1 MTRRIR
7 WMSSLILFLGL
18 SGVVLGLMPPLAS
31 WPVALPITILHVL
44 LAVVLGV
51 LAGSLLFPH
60 MRKNGRWQAG
70 GRSGWGSLVFLSL
83 VVISGSS
90 LLIQG
95 QRGRLPILHTIAG
108 LGFLAIV
115 FSHGGFKHLRRRF
128 RSSLRL
134 VLTSGFVVLAAG
146 LMLSARPTHSTVS
159 PEVKEFPPAS
169 MRILGELPPFD
180 EELMGASRCSD
191 CHAQIVAEWKQSM
204 HAVADTELLYA
215 RVVGEFRKDYGF
227 EASNWCAGCHS
238 PLRLGRGEL
247 NEKVALVAQPN
258 VDCIVCHSIRKA
270 QEPIGN
276 NRYDLAFTIPS
287 RYGLAKAG
295 RLSDKLLLLQP
306 AVHRSMWNGS
316 FMRSAEFCGVCHRQT
331 LPDSLSDGHGGLVI
345 QDTYQEWAKSRYNTA
360 DQATRRTCQDCHM
373 PVASGLAADLGNQRP
388 SHLFLGGSMDIARI
402 LGAHTAYAESKRFLE
417 KAATIAV
424 TYSGGERGSLG
435 LSVKVTNSGAGHNL
449 PTGVTDLRDLWL
461 EVSVTNEANEV
472 VYESG
477 KLDAGGFL
485 DPLAVRF
492 GMILGDGK
500 GAAMHFHHITRAR
513 EILSDTSIAAGETRE
528 VHYVVPGASAKRLKA
543 EVRLLY
549 RAVPQAFINHYMTP
563 DLRTEVVVMAT
574 ASATVELTP

>member
-1 MTRRIR
+1 
-7 WMSSLILFLGL
+7 MSSLILLLSL
-18 SGVVLGLMPPLAS
+18 SGVLLGLLPPLAS
-31 WPVALPITILHVL
+31 WPVALPITIFHVL
-44 LAVVLGV
+44 LAVAFVA
-51 LAGSLLFPH
+51 LAGSLLYPH
-60 MRKNGRWQAG
+60 MRKNGHWRAG
-70 GRSGWGSLVFLSL
+70 GRSGWAALVSLSL

-108 LGFLAIV
+108 LGLLAIV
-115 FSHGGFKHLRRRF
+115 FAHGGFAHLRRRF
-128 RSSLRL
+128 RSSFRL
-134 VLTSGFVVLAAG
+134 VLTGGFAVLAAG

-180 EELMGASRCSD
+180 EEILGASRCAD
-191 CHAQIVAEWKQSM
+191 CHAQIVAQWKESM

-247 NEKVALVAQPN
+247 NEKVASVAQPN
-258 VDCIVCHSIRKA
+258 VDCIVCHTIRKA

-276 NRYDLAFTIPS
+276 NHYDMAFTIPS
-287 RYGLAKAG
+287 RYGLAKAE

-306 AVHRSMWNGS
+306 AMHRSMWNGS

-331 LPDSLSDGHGGLVI
+331 LPDSLTDGHGGLVI

-373 PVASGLAADLGNQRP
+373 PVASGLAGDLGNQRP

-402 LGAHTAYAESKRFLE
+402 LGAHSAYAESKRFLE
-417 KAATIAV
+417 KAATVAV
-424 TYSGGERGSLG
+424 NYSGSRQGGIG
-435 LSVKVTNSGAGHNL
+435 LSVIVTNSGAGHNL

-461 EVSVTNEANEV
+461 AVTVTDEANEV

-477 KLDAGGFL
+477 KLDSSGFL
-485 DPLAVRF
+485 DPSAVRF
-492 GMILGDGK
+492 GMTLGDGK
-500 GAAMHFHHITRAR
+500 GAPVYFHHITCAR

-528 VHYVVPGASAKRLKA
+528 VNYIVSGATAKRLTA
-543 EVRLLY
+543 EVKLLY

-563 DLRTEVVVMAT
+563 DLRTEVVVMST